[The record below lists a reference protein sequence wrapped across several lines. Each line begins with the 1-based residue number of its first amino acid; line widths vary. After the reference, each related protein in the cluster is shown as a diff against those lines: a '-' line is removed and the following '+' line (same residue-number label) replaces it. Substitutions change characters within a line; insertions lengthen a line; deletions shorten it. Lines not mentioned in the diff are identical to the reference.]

1 MKRQIS
7 EWEKI
12 IGNKTSDKGLISKV
26 YKQFIQ
32 FNIRGKKKK
41 KKKPQQQ
48 QQPNQKI
55 GRRPEQK
62 LLQRRQRDGQ

>member
-12 IGNKTSDKGLISKV
+12 IGNKTSDKGLIYKV

-32 FNIRGKKKK
+32 FNIRGKKK